1 MRLIIKL
8 IKFLEDLT
16 LLTLRIFPAETAKNV
31 TLRLLKLIYS
41 LNLISLFAS
50 GNIKKSKINIK
61 NLSLKNRIGI
71 AGGLDKNA
79 EYFHIFSSLGFGFV
93 EVGTVTLEPQTG
105 NPKPRI
111 FRFTK
116 DKTLVNSLGFNNV
129 GSVQVLNNIKK
140 YKPKFDG
147 VLGISIGKSKNTKT
161 KNAWQD
167 YLHLMDYFYFEADY
181 LAINISSPNTE
192 NLRELSSQENL
203 EFLLEK
209 ISQKKVQLIDMY
221 KKDTPIFVKLSP
233 DETDENLKNLI
244 EVSEKNS
251 IDGFICCNTTT
262 DHIYPIVGGMSG
274 AMLSKKAG
282 NMQKKVAKLKQEK
295 SILIASGGVMNARD
309 VKERLMNS
317 ADLVQ
322 LYTGYIYQGNSLLK
336 KALKISSS

>member
-1 MRLIIKL
+1 MRLTIKL

-16 LLTLRIFPAETAKNV
+16 LLTLRFFPAEASKNI
-31 TLRLLKLIYS
+31 TLKLLKLIYN
-41 LNLISLFAS
+41 LNLIGLFAAD
-50 GNIKKSKINIK
+50 NIKTSKINIK
-61 NLSLKNRIGI
+61 NLSFKNRIGI

-79 EYFHIFSSLGFGFV
+79 EYFHIFSSLGFGFI
-93 EVGTVTLEPQTG
+93 EVGTVTLEPQNG

-116 DKTLVNSLGFNNV
+116 DKTIVNSLGFNNA
-129 GSVQVLNNIKK
+129 GSVQVLKNIKK
-140 YKPKFDG
+140 YKSNFDG
-147 VLGISIGKSKNTKT
+147 ILGVSIGKSKNTKT

-167 YLHLMDYFYFEADY
+167 YLHLMDYFYLEADY

-192 NLRELSSQENL
+192 NLRELSAQENL

-221 KKDTPIFVKLSP
+221 KKNTPIFVKLSP
-233 DETDENLKNLI
+233 EETDENLKNLI
-244 EVSEKNS
+244 YVSEKNN

-262 DHIYPIVGGMSG
+262 EHNYPYSGGMSG
-274 AMLSKKAG
+274 AMLSEKAR
-282 NMQKKVAKLKQEK
+282 NIQKKVAQLKEEK
-295 SILIASGGVMNARD
+295 SILIASGGIMNSSD
-309 VKERLMNS
+309 VKERFLNS

-322 LYTGYIYQGNSLLK
+322 LYTGYIYQGNSFLK

>member
-1 MRLIIKL
+1 MRLITKL
-8 IKFLEDLT
+8 IKFLENLT
-16 LLTLRIFPAETAKNV
+16 LIILRFFPAEASKNL
-31 TLRLLKLIYS
+31 TLGLLKLIYR
-41 LNLISLFAS
+41 LNLIDLFAS
-50 GNIKKSKINIK
+50 SNIEKSEINIK

-93 EVGTVTLEPQTG
+93 EIGTVTLEPQTG

-111 FRFTK
+111 FRFIK
-116 DKTLVNSLGFNNV
+116 DKTLVNSLGFNNA
-129 GSVQVLNNIKK
+129 GSVQVLKNIKK

-167 YLHLMDYFYFEADY
+167 YLHLMDYFYLEADY

-192 NLRELSSQENL
+192 NLRELSAHENL

-221 KKDTPIFVKLSP
+221 KKNTPIFIKLSP

-244 EVSEKNS
+244 EVSEKNG

-262 DHIYPIVGGMSG
+262 EHTYPNSGGMSG
-274 AMLSKKAG
+274 AMLSRKAE
-282 NMQKKVAKLKQEK
+282 NIQKKVAQFKQEK
-295 SILIASGGVMNARD
+295 SILIASGGVMSASD
-309 VKERLMNS
+309 VKERLINS
-317 ADLVQ
+317 ADLIQ
-322 LYTGYIYQGNSLLK
+322 LYTGYIFQGNSLLK

>member
-1 MRLIIKL
+1 M
-8 IKFLEDLT
+8 
-16 LLTLRIFPAETAKNV
+16 RIFPAEVAKNL
-31 TLRLLKLIYS
+31 TLRLLKLVYS
-41 LNLISLFAS
+41 LNLIYLFAS
-50 GNIKKSKINIK
+50 SNIEKSNINIK

-93 EVGTVTLEPQTG
+93 EVGTVTLEPQSG

-116 DKTLVNSLGFNNV
+116 DKTLVNSLGFNNS
-129 GSVQVLNNIKK
+129 GSVQVLKNIKK

-147 VLGISIGKSKNTKT
+147 ILGISIGKSKNTKT

-167 YLHLMDYFYFEADY
+167 YLHLMDYFYLVADY
-181 LAINISSPNTE
+181 LAINISSPNTQ
-192 NLRELSSQENL
+192 NLRELSTHENL
-203 EFLLEK
+203 DFLMEK
-209 ISQKKVQLIDMY
+209 ISQKKVQLIEMH
-221 KKDTPIFVKLSP
+221 KKNTPIFVKLSP

-251 IDGFICCNTTT
+251 INGFICCNTTT
-262 DHIYPIVGGMSG
+262 EHTYPYSGGMSG
-274 AMLSKKAG
+274 ALLRKKAE
-282 NMQKKVAKLKQEK
+282 NIQKKVAELKGEK
-295 SILIASGGVMNARD
+295 SILIASGGVMNASD
-309 VKERLMNS
+309 VKERLINS

-336 KALKISSS
+336 EALKISSS

>member
-1 MRLIIKL
+1 MTKL
-8 IKFLEDLT
+8 IEDIFLALS
-16 LLTLRIFPAETAKNV
+16 RIFPPEISKGIVLN
-31 TLRLLKLIYS
+31 TLKILYK
-41 LNLISLFAS
+41 LNLISLLYS
-50 GNIKKSKINIK
+50 YK
-61 NLSLKNRIGI
+61 NTQEHFIHLNSLSFKNRIGI

-79 EYFHIFSSLGFGFV
+79 EYFHIFGALGFGFV
-93 EVGTVTLEPQTG
+93 EVGTITLEPQSG

-116 DKTLVNSLGFNNV
+116 DKTIVNSLGFNNA
-129 GSVQVLNNIKK
+129 GSVQALKNIKK
-140 YKPKFDG
+140 YKPNFNG

-167 YLHLMDYFYFEADY
+167 YLHLMDYFYLEADY

-192 NLRELSSQENL
+192 NLRELSAHENL
-203 EFLLEK
+203 EFLMKK
-209 ISQKKVQLIDMY
+209 ISQKKVQLIDLHN
-221 KKDTPIFVKLSP
+221 KNTPIFVKLSP
-233 DETDENLKNLI
+233 DETNENLKNLI

-262 DHIYPIVGGMSG
+262 EHAYPNSGGMSG
-274 AMLSKKAG
+274 AMLSKKAEDI
-282 NMQKKVAKLKQEK
+282 QKKVAKLKQEK
-295 SILIASGGVMNARD
+295 SILIASGGVMNASD
-309 VKERLMNS
+309 VRERLVNS